1 MIGIGSHCSTKLCI
15 IRGYAS
21 QNGGTFQKA
30 TKYLQNAVS
39 NRFYHKTL
47 ETGPYFFPGSEI
59 SEIRHKSDK
68 KSAWKTPILNYA
80 SQNGVLV
87 FGLLQFYKA
96 PHWLLWPTGSQRNY
110 KVLIWHPSCKL
121 KSPPLINMTQ
131 KLKVMPPRMVVF
143 KNMSAFFIDGFYTL
157 SWTVT
162 IRIIWIHF

>member
-1 MIGIGSHCSTKLCI
+1 MIGIGSHCSRKLCI

-110 KVLIWHPSCKL
+110 KVLIWHPSCNL
-121 KSPPLINMTQ
+121 KSPPLIRRYDA
-131 KLKVMPPRMVVF
+131 KVEGHASQNGGF
-143 KNMSAFFIDGFYTL
+143 KKQNVWIFYRWL
-157 SWTVT
+157 LYSYLACYY
-162 IRIIWIHF
+162 